1 MVVPLSQFPS
11 PPNSSG
17 DGCENSSTV
26 FSKDCVK
33 RTASPL
39 DPQSQ
44 FRVSPNSYT
53 TSTNYSTP
61 VSSHETLSSSTS
73 GISVTGVLLPSIDSL
88 ARSISYTGRDAVPF
102 NLSTWTDKSTPVTNS
117 FVISQYEDTRVPQSA
132 TSSTHPNIPKHAKE
146 YPLANGPPGWCWNSH
161 SSMSTDQPIYPGHQ
175 YPPPLQQHYHFA
187 SPRQLS
193 NSSSG
198 TSSVPFQPP
207 PAGQLQPQ
215 GNSMF
220 IHMPFSLNGPPAAG
234 QQLIPPQGLASIP
247 VGPGNNSSL
256 LVSQGAPGGYSL
268 ASPALSPVDATFED
282 PVKRLPKKRTKT
294 GCLTCRKRRIKC
306 DERKP
311 FCFNCEKSKK
321 VCTGFTHL
329 FKDPPSKSYP
339 PSSDGASP
347 VANDHPVPPR
357 QNFGELR
364 GSLNYIIN

>member
-1 MVVPLSQFPS
+1 MVVSLSQFPS

-26 FSKDCVK
+26 LPKDYVK

-53 TSTNYSTP
+53 TSTKHSTP
-61 VSSHETLSSSTS
+61 GSSHENLS

-88 ARSISYTGRDAVPF
+88 ARSISYTGRDTVPF
-102 NLSTWTDKSTPVTNS
+102 NLSSWTDKPTPVTNPVFS
-117 FVISQYEDTRVPQSA
+117 HYEETPVPQSA
-132 TSSTHPNIPKHAKE
+132 TSSTHQNISKHAKE
-146 YPLANGPPGWCWNSH
+146 FPPANGPPGWSWNSQ
-161 SSMSTDQPIYPGHQ
+161 SSMRTDQPLYPGQQ
-175 YPPPLQQHYHFA
+175 YPPQLQQHYHFA

-193 NSSSG
+193 CSSSG
-198 TSSVPFQPP
+198 MSSVPFQQP

-215 GNSMF
+215 VNSMLL
-220 IHMPFSLNGPPAAG
+220 HMPFSLNGPPAAG
-234 QQLIPPQGLASIP
+234 QQMIPPQGLPSIS
-247 VGPGNNSSL
+247 VGPGNNNSL
-256 LVSQGAPGGYSL
+256 FISQGAPAGYPL

-329 FKDPPSKSYP
+329 FKDPPSKAYP
-339 PSSDGASP
+339 LSPDKASP
-347 VANDHPVPPR
+347 GTEGHPVPPR
-357 QNFGELR
+357 ENFVEMR